1 MKTIVVEHGDHVT
14 IQTTPRRASAILMV
28 LAGATLQQVGDEL
41 GVTRQRIG
49 QYVRDA
55 GLYTRSR
62 PAFARPSGNQ
72 TNRLRQFCSANERLA
87 RRYRVRQARTR
98 RLVDLI
104 WEFASANDRPP
115 THHELAGGVF
125 SKATPYTGATTRLA
139 AYLGTNSKRQGRGEK
154 RGRDGARYGKA
165 ARRVHALY
173 RLAGFPEE
181 RHGNWTGKRT

>member
-55 GLYTRSR
+55 GL
-62 PAFARPSGNQ
+62 
-72 TNRLRQFCSANERLA
+72 
-87 RRYRVRQARTR
+87 
-98 RLVDLI
+98 
-104 WEFASANDRPP
+104 
-115 THHELAGGVF
+115 AGAVF
-125 SKATPYTGATTRLA
+125 SNPTPYTGTTTRLA
-139 AYLGTNSKRQGRGEK
+139 TYLGRNSTRSGVG
-154 RGRDGARYGKA
+154 RGRDGARYGPA
-165 ARRVHALY
+165 AKRVHALY

-181 RHGNWTGKRT
+181 RKGNWTGEWTRRRKGKRT